1 MNNITKINVD
11 VVLSKE
17 DAKFFDFVCE
27 LNKKEGNFKSPKE
40 FVEFLFMT
48 GFTFVR
54 GQFIGSMMADMMS
67 KDPPEFA
74 TFLGKMQPLISMK
87 IAPINSDESA
97 VDFDRVFFDGEP
109 ADFRVSKDGES
120 LEFKSSKTITVS
132 FAKNKWHSIYMLKQ
146 NKPLKWKGDSI

>member
-1 MNNITKINVD
+1 MDKNITKINVE
-11 VVLSKE
+11 VVLSNE
-17 DAKFFDFVCE
+17 DAKFFEFVCD
-27 LNKKEGNFKSPKE
+27 LNKKEGNFKTPRE

-67 KDPPEFA
+67 KEPPAFA
-74 TFLGKMQPLISMK
+74 TFLGKMQPMVSMK
-87 IAPINSDESA
+87 ISPMNQDENI

-109 ADFRVSKDGES
+109 AEHRVSKDGIS
-120 LEFKSSKTITVS
+120 LEVKSSAISCVKD
-132 FAKNKWHSIYMLKQ
+132 KWHSIYMLKQ